1 MYVGQSTIL
10 IYSHMEISME
20 HSIMKRSTHKS
31 LMLWKIHKLLFNVLV
46 DLNSDD
52 SKWISSSEKNYVLS
66 GLISF
71 HTCTSYMFVVCWL
84 KHLLITHRDEYFFLS
99 KPPKWEKSDLPKKV
113 FFPSNL
119 MYRSVTY
126 GLAKYLKISDIK
138 TTSSADI
145 MNIFWPGTLAN

>member
-52 SKWISSSEKNYVLS
+52 SKWISSSEKNYVLF

-71 HTCTSYMFVVCWL
+71 HTCTSYMFVVCRL
-84 KHLLITHRDEYFFLS
+84 KHLLITHRDEYFFFIETAQVR
-99 KPPKWEKSDLPKKV
+99 KKW
-113 FFPSNL
+113 
-119 MYRSVTY
+119 
-126 GLAKYLKISDIK
+126 LAKESFFSIKSNVSFGHLWVGEVLENKRHKNHFLCWYHEYILTWDI
-138 TTSSADI
+138 
-145 MNIFWPGTLAN
+145 G